1 MLMKPL
7 PGIIS
12 QSAADSLLTD
22 LVAWWSL
29 DEESGTRYDAHTS
42 GINLTDVNTTGYI
55 SGKQGNAADFVH
67 SNSERLEV
75 TDGNTLAIS
84 NSDFTIVGWVK
95 IDTTNN
101 DPDVNWYIFH
111 ASEGDGVSPFEVAEF
126 VVRYENHATSLQ
138 IAGSF
143 YDDVN
148 AAWITPVSADTAI
161 HDTWVWCLFEWDSA
175 SLEAR
180 CSMNNGTPGTASAS
194 AGAAMTVTLD
204 SVAINSISYGSS
216 ATRDNNTNDMAVDE
230 LAVWSRLLTA
240 DEKSRLYASGAGLSY
255 ADISTQYLF
264 KATFS
269 QANQSYSNG
278 QTITTAQGVEHGSL
292 YLAEVDG
299 TLQLSSNKYDYTT
312 QTTPTWGDQGFYTPN
327 PITRRLGL
335 PFFVTFNP
343 DTVTTSERGY
353 IGWALSAAVHSGING
368 GDTLGVSGDSLNA
381 YDSLAGGAVEMVPLS
396 IGSDRKAGVILGGYN
411 SSGVPYTAGDTKAN
425 FTYGA
430 SFFFKDDDG
439 MWKLGHVDFGGNQS
453 SMYLAFS
460 NHSHSGQLDNMQVV
474 NADLS
479 SALEYYTYDATIA
492 TNDTFTH
499 SADGIIRVY
508 VTTVPNA
515 GHDLLVRFREQ
526 DSSNYWR
533 LVCSSNGSVCSA
545 KVEEV
550 VSGTPTIRLALTS
563 AILSSGEYIEIILDD
578 EDIRVTCNNIVVDS
592 TVRVYQ
598 SAANFKTETTGRVI
612 FPSGAIGNVITYVRG
627 TNNEFSVLADYEL

>member
-1 MLMKPL
+1 MGRDVPVTVFGNELAGDNLMLMKPL

-240 DEKSRLYASGAGLSY
+240 DEKSRLFASGAGM
-255 ADISTQYLF
+255 
-264 KATFS
+264 
-269 QANQSYSNG
+269 
-278 QTITTAQGVEHGSL
+278 
-292 YLAEVDG
+292 
-299 TLQLSSNKYDYTT
+299 
-312 QTTPTWGDQGFYTPN
+312 
-327 PITRRLGL
+327 
-335 PFFVTFNP
+335 
-343 DTVTTSERGY
+343 GY
-353 IGWALSAAVHSGING
+353 PG
-368 GDTLGVSGDSLNA
+368 
-381 YDSLAGGAVEMVPLS
+381 
-396 IGSDRKAGVILGGYN
+396 
-411 SSGVPYTAGDTKAN
+411 
-425 FTYGA
+425 
-430 SFFFKDDDG
+430 
-439 MWKLGHVDFGGNQS
+439 
-453 SMYLAFS
+453 
-460 NHSHSGQLDNMQVV
+460 
-474 NADLS
+474 
-479 SALEYYTYDATIA
+479 
-492 TNDTFTH
+492 
-499 SADGIIRVY
+499 
-508 VTTVPNA
+508 
-515 GHDLLVRFREQ
+515 
-526 DSSNYWR
+526 
-533 LVCSSNGSVCSA
+533 
-545 KVEEV
+545 
-550 VSGTPTIRLALTS
+550 
-563 AILSSGEYIEIILDD
+563 
-578 EDIRVTCNNIVVDS
+578 
-592 TVRVYQ
+592 
-598 SAANFKTETTGRVI
+598 
-612 FPSGAIGNVITYVRG
+612 
-627 TNNEFSVLADYEL
+627 